1 MRYYT
6 ISKKD
11 LEELNFELSSSE
23 LAENRK
29 NTLKLAFSHFMIVL
43 MSNFPKGSPLS
54 NIEECSLND
63 RVQIRWSSVDSA
75 LEVEKKHSRYS
86 FRIKKDSIY
95 LGDFDFVD
103 ATVAFELLKNSEK
116 VEAYLE
122 QVNGN
127 IRKDS
132 DVLVKASKAAT
143 DTKDVFTSCMDR
155 FKELYHN
162 TGKTL
167 ESVIDILK
175 NEEGYA
181 NNIILATVITV
192 LKDAKWND

>member
-122 QVNGN
+122 KVKST
-127 IRKDS
+127 IKKDS
-132 DVLVKASKAAT
+132 EVLAKATKTAT
-143 DTKDVFTSCMDR
+143 DTKDIFTSCIER

-167 ESVIDILK
+167 ESVIGILK
-175 NEEGYA
+175 DEGYA
-181 NNIILATVITV
+181 NNVILATVVTV
-192 LKDAKWND
+192 LKDAEWND

>member
-1 MRYYT
+1 M
-6 ISKKD
+6 
-11 LEELNFELSSSE
+11 
-23 LAENRK
+23 
-29 NTLKLAFSHFMIVL
+29 
-43 MSNFPKGSPLS
+43 
-54 NIEECSLND
+54 
-63 RVQIRWSSVDSA
+63 
-75 LEVEKKHSRYS
+75 
-86 FRIKKDSIY
+86 
-95 LGDFDFVD
+95 
-103 ATVAFELLKNSEK
+103 LKNSEK

-122 QVNGN
+122 QVNDN

-132 DVLVKASKAAT
+132 DVLVEASKAAT

-192 LKDAKWND
+192 LKDAKWDD

>member
-1 MRYYT
+1 MRYYA

-43 MSNFPKGSPLS
+43 MSNFPKGFPLS

-86 FRIKKDSIY
+86 FRIKKIVY
-95 LGDFDFVD
+95 
-103 ATVAFELLKNSEK
+103 
-116 VEAYLE
+116 
-122 QVNGN
+122 
-127 IRKDS
+127 I
-132 DVLVKASKAAT
+132 
-143 DTKDVFTSCMDR
+143 
-155 FKELYHN
+155 
-162 TGKTL
+162 
-167 ESVIDILK
+167 
-175 NEEGYA
+175 
-181 NNIILATVITV
+181 
-192 LKDAKWND
+192 

>member
-122 QVNGN
+122 KVKST
-127 IRKDS
+127 IKKDS
-132 DVLVKASKAAT
+132 EVLAKATKTAT
-143 DTKDVFTSCMDR
+143 DTKDISTSCIER

-167 ESVIDILK
+167 ESVIGILK
-175 NEEGYA
+175 DGGYA
-181 NNIILATVITV
+181 NNVILATVVTV
-192 LKDAKWND
+192 LKDAEWND

>member
-1 MRYYT
+1 
-6 ISKKD
+6 
-11 LEELNFELSSSE
+11 
-23 LAENRK
+23 
-29 NTLKLAFSHFMIVL
+29 
-43 MSNFPKGSPLS
+43 MSRGLGDVYKRQPKGSPLS

-122 QVNGN
+122 KVKST
-127 IRKDS
+127 IKKDS
-132 DVLVKASKAAT
+132 EVLAKATKTAT
-143 DTKDVFTSCMDR
+143 DTKDISTSCIER

-167 ESVIDILK
+167 ESVIGILK
-175 NEEGYA
+175 DGGYA
-181 NNIILATVITV
+181 NNVILATVVTV
-192 LKDAKWND
+192 LKDAEWND